1 MRRGERL
8 PTPLND
14 LLRNR
19 AREMR
24 RKMTPAELKLWSR
37 IRGDQLG
44 GLRFRRQHPVGPFI
58 TDFFCPEKRL
68 VGEVDGDTHF
78 EPGAEQEDRKRTAY
92 LAELGLH
99 ELRFTNVDVLTNVD
113 GVVAEIM
120 RFVGLE

>member
-14 LLRNR
+14 LLRDR

-24 RKMTPAELKLWSR
+24 RKMTPAEAKHWSR

-44 GLRFRRQHPVGPFI
+44 GLRFRRQHPIGPFI
-58 TDFFCPEKRL
+58 TDFFCPGKRL
-68 VGEVDGDTHF
+68 VVEVDGDTHF
-78 EPGAEQEDRKRTAY
+78 EPGAEQADNDRTSY
-92 LAELGLH
+92 FAELGLR